1 MPRSLIR
8 AWATRTLS
16 WLEEILVS
24 AVTNSPPELII
35 RPVPRDQRPDLDI
48 LPQHVSAMSER
59 ARIFDLVLQ
68 VRKRDLLTYEHSRR
82 VAIYA
87 RRLARALG
95 CDREDVQRFG
105 LAGMLHDAG
114 KTWILD
120 DILNKKGPLDGDQY
134 HDIRRHA
141 EIGANLITA
150 FDLPDF
156 FRDAALS
163 HHEAYDGSG
172 YPKKLAGEAIPYVAR
187 VLTVADVFDVITSDR
202 PYSAAQTAT
211 EALEDMESK
220 AGAQFD
226 PRIVT
231 TFAGLIRRQKD
242 MQTFIVPARICPVR
256 TSDLER
262 MRLVTDF

>member
-1 MPRSLIR
+1 
-8 AWATRTLS
+8 
-16 WLEEILVS
+16 
-24 AVTNSPPELII
+24 
-35 RPVPRDQRPDLDI
+35 
-48 LPQHVSAMSER
+48 MSER
-59 ARIFDLVLQ
+59 QRIFDLVFQ
-68 VRKRDLLTYEHSRR
+68 VRQRDLLTYEHSRR
-82 VAIYA
+82 VALYA

-95 CDREDVQRFG
+95 HDREEVQRFG

-120 DILNKKGPLDGDQY
+120 DILNKKGPLNGAQY

-172 YPKKLAGEAIPYVAR
+172 YPDKLAGERIPYVAR

-202 PYSAAQTAT
+202 PYSAAKTVA
-211 EALEDMESK
+211 EALGDLERKVS
-220 AGAQFD
+220 AQFD
-226 PRIVT
+226 PQVVAA
-231 TFAGLIRRQKD
+231 FAALVRRQKD
-242 MQTFIVPARICPVR
+242 MQHFIVPGAHLPGANGGCRAHATRHGFLGILAGP
-256 TSDLER
+256 LAKNAP
-262 MRLVTDF
+262 